1 MENLEGKIGEKEK
14 REGRRKKEKQ
24 RREKGRK
31 EGNSRKRGEILCP
44 LCLPKKSAKKNR
56 KEFQQIGKIFLGGQY
71 ILNYSKNNVTPNPVS
86 NFTHIIKNY
95 FLLCVL

>member
-1 MENLEGKIGEKEK
+1 MKKKMENLEGKIGEKEK

-44 LCLPKKSAKKNR
+44 LCLPKKSAKKKQERISTNW
-56 KEFQQIGKIFLGGQY
+56 KDFSGWPIY
-71 ILNYSKNNVTPNPVS
+71 IEL
-86 NFTHIIKNY
+86 
-95 FLLCVL
+95 